1 MLFNDYWSI
10 FFVFLDL
17 IWKLALPNLSN
28 LLTMKNL
35 KRFVILIA
43 LIFVAGKVLFSDF
56 EIIKPDNNAT
66 AIVSE

>member
-1 MLFNDYWSI
+1 
-10 FFVFLDL
+10 
-17 IWKLALPNLSN
+17 
-28 LLTMKNL
+28 MKNL